1 MEKIIS
7 VIFKVESEGYQAI
20 TELKRAPVT
29 ELYTV
34 SQAVLIRKEKG
45 QIVTLDAFDTGM
57 ETSNDT
63 AIGGLIGGFVGI
75 IGGPLGMLLGGGLG
89 ALTGSAIDSGDAVQ
103 NASMIEMVTQQ
114 LVDGEVVLI
123 ALEQEAVEG
132 AAQRMLAKFDVSIVE
147 EDAAEVA
154 EEVEQAVQAQKEM
167 ERQTRAKLRETKKAE
182 HKQKIEANRAK
193 LAADFE
199 AFKAKFKKDK

>member
-34 SQAVLIRKEKG
+34 SQAVLVRKEKG

-63 AIGGLIGGFVGI
+63 AIGGLVGGFVGI
-75 IGGPLGMLLGGGLG
+75 IGGPLGMLLGG
-89 ALTGSAIDSGDAVQ
+89 ASA
-103 NASMIEMVTQQ
+103 
-114 LVDGEVVLI
+114 
-123 ALEQEAVEG
+123 
-132 AAQRMLAKFDVSIVE
+132 
-147 EDAAEVA
+147 
-154 EEVEQAVQAQKEM
+154 
-167 ERQTRAKLRETKKAE
+167 
-182 HKQKIEANRAK
+182 H
-193 LAADFE
+193 
-199 AFKAKFKKDK
+199 